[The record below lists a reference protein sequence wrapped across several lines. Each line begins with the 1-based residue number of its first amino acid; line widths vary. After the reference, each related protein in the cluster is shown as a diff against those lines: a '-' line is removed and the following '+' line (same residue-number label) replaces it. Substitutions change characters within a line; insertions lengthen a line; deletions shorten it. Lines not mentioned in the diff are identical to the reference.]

1 MGDFEDKL
9 RTAFDAEDMRT
20 PVPPNLRY
28 RVIANAVA
36 TPRRQGIASWLTVP
50 RLATAGAVAA
60 VLIAA
65 GIGLRTVT
73 QTHPITAQH
82 SPTPAALL
90 AFGKLPA
97 PSLHPPQG
105 LGGGGGGP
113 QTVIPYFGAA
123 TMTWTGQLP
132 KVPSSAPVERFIVPT
147 TTDADALAHRLG
159 ATLVTAGGPKEPR
172 TYNMPGGYQLAITM
186 DDPVAGE
193 PTFVINYQGSEIN
206 GGGSQTESSAR
217 TAASDALAHL
227 GLTPSWPSAVIVS
240 ALTPLGNSP
249 PLYIVQYQHVVQ
261 LSGSNTAG
269 EVDGNGDPA
278 GIQVVID
285 STGKAIHLAGSVRL
299 ANSTA
304 TQSARYPTKPPA
316 SVVNAALSAPPQG
329 PAVSPVPN
337 VALTKATL
345 VYTVVTQNGTGYLV
359 PAYLFTGTFSSNGQ
373 PMEKRVLVPALESRA
388 LA

>member
-9 RTAFDAEDMRT
+9 HAAFDAEEKRT

-50 RLATAGAVAA
+50 RLATAGAVTA
-60 VLIAA
+60 VLIVA

-82 SPTPAALL
+82 SPTPSAVL

-97 PSLHPPQG
+97 PGLHPPQG
-105 LGGGGGGP
+105 LGGGGGS

-159 ATLVTAGGPKEPR
+159 ATLVSPGGPKEPR
-172 TYNMPGGYQLAITM
+172 TYNMPGGYQLGITM

-206 GGGSQTESSAR
+206 GGGSLTDSAAR

-227 GLTPSWPSAVIVS
+227 GLTPSWPSAVTVS
-240 ALTPLGNSP
+240 TLMPLGNSP
-249 PLYIVQYQHVVQ
+249 PIYVVQYQHLVQ
-261 LSGSNTAG
+261 LSGNITAG

-278 GIQVVID
+278 GIQVLID

-304 TQSARYPTKPPA
+304 TQSATYPMTQA
-316 SVVNAALSAPPQG
+316 SSIVKAAVAASPQA
-329 PAVSPVPN
+329 PAVSPAPN
-337 VALTKATL
+337 VALTKSTL
-345 VYTVVTQNGTGYLV
+345 VYTVVAQNGTGYLI
-359 PAYLFTGTFSSNGQ
+359 PAYLFTGTFSSDGSTL
-373 PMEKRVLVPALESRA
+373 EKRVLVPALAPRA

>member
-9 RTAFDAEDMRT
+9 HAAFDAEEKRT

-50 RLATAGAVAA
+50 RLATAGVVAA

-65 GIGLRTVT
+65 GIGLRSVT
-73 QTHPITAQH
+73 QTKPIIAQH
-82 SPTPAALL
+82 SPTPSAVL

-97 PSLHPPQG
+97 PGLHPPQG
-105 LGGGGGGP
+105 LGGGGGS
-113 QTVIPYFGAA
+113 QTLIPYFGAA
-123 TMTWTGQLP
+123 TMTWTGALP

-159 ATLVTAGGPKEPR
+159 ATLVNPGGPKEPR
-172 TYNMPGGYQLAITM
+172 TYNVPGGYQLGITL

-193 PTFVINYQGSEIN
+193 PTFVINYQGAPT
-206 GGGSQTESSAR
+206 GPGSQTESTAQ

-227 GLTPSWPSAVIVS
+227 GLTPSWPSAMIVS
-240 ALTPLGNSP
+240 TLTPLGNSP
-249 PLYIVQYQHVVQ
+249 PLYVVQYQHVVQ
-261 LSGSNTAG
+261 LSGNSTAG

-299 ANSTA
+299 AISTA

-316 SVVNAALSAPPQG
+316 SVVKAALSAPPQG

-345 VYTVVTQNGTGYLV
+345 VYTVVTQSGTGYLV
-359 PAYLFTGTFSSNGQ
+359 PAYLFTGTFLSNGATL
-373 PMEKRVLVPALESRA
+373 EKRVLVPML
-388 LA
+388 L